1 LDTDGNGII
10 GEADNGRNAFAV
22 WGRSNEGFAGFF
34 QGAVLIFGGLNVTGT
49 KSAVVP
55 FTDGSHR
62 RLYCVESP
70 ESWLEDFGVGQLV
83 DGHARV
89 QLDTE
94 FAAVVNSDAYHVF
107 ITEYE
112 DHNALYVFDR
122 TSTGFG
128 VRSKSSNTASGLF
141 SYRIV
146 AKRKDIE
153 APRLEKVTI
162 PSGKLDVPKARFI
175 THPRPTLA

>member
-10 GEADNGRNAFAV
+10 GEADNGRNAFGV

-34 QGAVLIFGGLNVTGT
+34 QGAVLIIGGLNVTGS
-49 KSAVVP
+49 KSAIVP
-55 FTDGSHR
+55 FEDGSHR
-62 RLYCVESP
+62 RLYCMESP

-83 DGHARV
+83 DGQARV
-89 QLDTE
+89 ELDAD

-112 DHNALYVFDR
+112 DNNALYVFNR
-122 TSTGFG
+122 TRSGFG
-128 VRSKSSNTASGLF
+128 VRAKSSNTAAGSF

-162 PSGKLDVPKARFI
+162 PTSKLDVPKARFI
-175 THPRPTLA
+175 THPTPTLA